1 MIGWREAWAHQ
12 MRWIFRHACLLHLL
26 RYVRPSVVR
35 HTFGIPFCQRLW
47 GLTKRQDDIALAD
60 MVADMEVDM
69 VAEMEGDMVAEMK
82 EDKAVMEDF

>member
-1 MIGWREAWAHQ
+1 M
-12 MRWIFRHACLLHLL
+12 HLL

-47 GLTKRQDDIALAD
+47 GLTKRQEDIALAD

-82 EDKAVMEDF
+82 VDKVADMVADKKMAFMEDF